1 MRATAWTIQTPRYSQ
16 KLVKPK
22 FHDERRH
29 FPKKNDFPE
38 NPMTLTVLRKV
49 PASSNILKQ
58 HRFSTQ
64 PSEIQRPEHFRTPS
78 LLINTLPNLGVM
90 CM

>member
-1 MRATAWTIQTPRYSQ
+1 MRATAWAIQTPRYSQ

-22 FHDERRH
+22 FHGERRH
-29 FPKKNDFPE
+29 FPNKKKYSE
-38 NPMTLTVLRKV
+38 NPMTLTVSRKV

-64 PSEIQRPEHFRTPS
+64 PS
-78 LLINTLPNLGVM
+78 
-90 CM
+90 